1 MKPKNKKMTEK
12 IRKENLDTARKYM
25 VRLRNLIEDIKLIL
39 KNPKL
44 DDKEKLNTIYS
55 LILSY
60 DK

>member
-1 MKPKNKKMTEK
+1 MTEK

-25 VRLRNLIEDIKLIL
+25 ARLRNLIEDIKLIL